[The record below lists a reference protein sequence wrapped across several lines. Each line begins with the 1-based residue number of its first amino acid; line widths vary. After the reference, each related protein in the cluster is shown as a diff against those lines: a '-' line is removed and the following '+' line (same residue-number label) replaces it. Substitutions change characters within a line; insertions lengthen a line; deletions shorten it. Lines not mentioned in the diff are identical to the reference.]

1 MDSKFLRIFAPQV
14 QPCSLSL
21 HACTFWGS
29 SDEAL
34 ACLGK
39 LRGLKALSF
48 SPSRFNNGL
57 QISCLSELKQLE
69 SLALHH
75 CTPVGLNLVLRSTPS
90 LRELCL
96 FIPPGEQVASDS
108 LQTLSIE
115 SLSPSSSSLLSL
127 SNLPSLRSISFRIL
141 NSSYSEEGGI
151 DLIKRDILKLASLP
165 LSTLGDLD
173 LGGNRSWSAD
183 FTLSLLL
190 ALASIQPL
198 SAYFSKINRLDLSNW
213 FLVPGAMRAFAALFP
228 SVVSIT
234 ICCCKYLDYDDGLLD
249 AVENMKS
256 LRSIQICM
264 QRSDRLPTDVIAAL
278 SFAKNSG
285 RSLLVKLTG
294 VRSDPLRLHGAK
306 IVSEQWSRMTRGL
319 KCPDVKFQYM

>member
-1 MDSKFLRIFAPQV
+1 MDSKFLRIFALEV
-14 QPCSLSL
+14 QLSSLSL

-29 SDEAL
+29 SDEEAL

-39 LRGLKALSF
+39 LRGLKALSISLF
-48 SPSRFNNGL
+48 WPPDL
-57 QISCLSELKQLE
+57 QVSCLSELKQLE

>member
-127 SNLPSLRSISFRIL
+127 SNLPSLCSISFL
-141 NSSYSEEGGI
+141 HLALPYSEGGGI
-151 DLIKRDILKLASLP
+151 DLLKRDILKLASLP
-165 LSTLGDLD
+165 LSTLSDLWLWGDIT
-173 LGGNRSWSAD
+173 WSGE
-183 FTLSLLL
+183 FTLSLLQ

-198 SAYFSKINRLDLSNW
+198 SAFLCKVDRL
-213 FLVPGAMRAFAALFP
+213 FLV
-228 SVVSIT
+228 
-234 ICCCKYLDYDDGLLD
+234 
-249 AVENMKS
+249 N
-256 LRSIQICM
+256 
-264 QRSDRLPTDVIAAL
+264 
-278 SFAKNSG
+278 
-285 RSLLVKLTG
+285 
-294 VRSDPLRLHGAK
+294 
-306 IVSEQWSRMTRGL
+306 WS
-319 KCPDVKFQYM
+319 